1 MSWNLDPSHSSVD
14 FSVRHLGFS
23 TVRGRFGSFDLDVKT
38 DDAGVPTYIKSNI
51 DASTITT
58 GSADRDAHLRS
69 ADFFDVENHPYITF
83 ESTSI
88 ARHGD
93 ELEITGN
100 LTMRGVTN
108 PVTFEADVTGP
119 VSDPWGNP
127 RLATEASGKINRS
140 KWGLTWNQ
148 ALEAGGLLV
157 SEEVKF
163 SINAQVIGQASAV
176 SNSEPEAA
184 LAG

>member
-23 TVRGRFGSFDLDVKT
+23 TVRGRFDRFDLDVKT
-38 DDAGVPTYIKSNI
+38 DEAGVPTYIKSNI
-51 DASTITT
+51 DVSSVST
-58 GSADRDAHLRS
+58 GAPDRDGHLRS

-88 ARHGD
+88 VRRGD
-93 ELEITGN
+93 ELEIKGN

-108 PVTFEADVTGP
+108 PVTFEAEITGP
-119 VSDPWGNP
+119 VNDPWGNP
-127 RLATEASGKINRS
+127 RLATEASGKINRA

-148 ALEAGGLLV
+148 VLEAGGLMV
-157 SEEVKF
+157 SEEVRF
-163 SINAQVIGQASAV
+163 SINAQVIGSA
-176 SNSEPEAA
+176 AA
-184 LAG
+184 PAATEQEFAVA